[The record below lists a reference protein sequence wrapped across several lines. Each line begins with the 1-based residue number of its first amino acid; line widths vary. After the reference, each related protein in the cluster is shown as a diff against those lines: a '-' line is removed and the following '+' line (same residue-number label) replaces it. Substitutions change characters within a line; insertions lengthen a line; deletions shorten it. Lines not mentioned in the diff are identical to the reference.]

1 MNKQLDFLTY
11 QEAWA
16 YAKDYAEKNSKTT
29 TLVRSGDQWRVLYE
43 ETALPKY
50 VASEARAV
58 FDDEDFAIDESDVF
72 DDEDF
77 VIGESDDAGEKYCD
91 FCDTPIGS
99 SNECYNCEID

>member
-1 MNKQLDFLTY
+1 MNKQLDFSTY

-16 YAKDYAEKNSKTT
+16 YAKDYAQKNSKTT

-50 VASEARAV
+50 VASDARAV
-58 FDDEDFAIDESDVF
+58 FDDEDFVM
-72 DDEDF
+72 
-77 VIGESDDAGEKYCD
+77 GESDDAGEKYCD